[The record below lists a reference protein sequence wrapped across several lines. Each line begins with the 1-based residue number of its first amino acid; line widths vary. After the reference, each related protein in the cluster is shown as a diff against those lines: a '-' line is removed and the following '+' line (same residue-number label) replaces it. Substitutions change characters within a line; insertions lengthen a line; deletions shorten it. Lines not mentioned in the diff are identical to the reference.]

1 MNGKQL
7 AKGWSVMRA
16 AAMALIA
23 CMMCIGVAFATT
35 GTQVVKEA
43 GIRAVVAEYV
53 RERTAGLGV
62 ETEIRKMAPI
72 GDLKLPAGTVSYE
85 VQAPRSWEG
94 WGRANLALIVRVD
107 DRVQRNIPV
116 TVDVEALADAV
127 VAAHPL
133 ARGDIITSDDVTVQ
147 KRDIS
152 SVNGRVYRSID
163 EVVGKRVKNAV
174 RANTPLSGASIEKVP
189 LVKSGQLVTIIAESP
204 ALRLTAT
211 GKARGNG
218 AEGDIIKVQ
227 NMGSLKEIPAR
238 VIDVGTVQVD
248 F

>member
-1 MNGKQL
+1 MR
-7 AKGWSVMRA
+7 SV
-16 AAMALIA
+16 ALITFFVLA
-23 CMMCIGVAFATT
+23 VGTAAFAVPTT
-35 GTQVVKEA
+35 QTIPNARVKEA
-43 GIRAVVAEYV
+43 ITEFV
-53 RERTAGLGV
+53 RQKTDGLGM
-62 ETEIRKMAPI
+62 ETALRRVGFQ
-72 GDLKLPAGTVSYE
+72 GDLKLPAGE
-85 VQAPRSWEG
+85 VGFEVAAPNRWEG
-94 WGRANLALIVRVD
+94 WGKANLALIVRVN
-107 DRVQRNIPV
+107 DRVERNISIPV
-116 TVDVEALADAV
+116 EVEALADTV
-127 VAAHPL
+127 VASHPL

-174 RANTPLSGASIEKVP
+174 RANTPLSGASIEKMP

-204 ALRLTAT
+204 SLRLTAT

-218 AEGDIIKVQ
+218 AEGDIIRVL